1 MYNSDQKQVNM
12 EKEAPSPNCQS
23 CLRPVPEVG
32 SQPTTQW
39 VSFCKCN
46 RAYAP
51 NNQFVISECANCKKR
66 IMANAP
72 GKVDGIFVCSCDNP
86 SPKNIPNFQRDRN
99 QAEAVQ
105 LDLASIGIEPET
117 FPLERYTPI
126 GILGLGPKAD
136 VILARDKQS
145 GNKVAVK
152 SFKKVASTAFATFE
166 QEAKKNKKLSHN
178 NIARLLEGFVY
189 ERKTPYL
196 VTEYKDGFNLEQYL
210 AIHGTPSHDVAVM
223 ILISVCEA
231 LIYAQKESL
240 MHMNIRPG
248 NIIFLDDMNA
258 DPSISITDFSLAKIK
273 ATEELTEPVDALYM
287 SAEEARNLDYDER
300 SEVYSIGCVGYA
312 LLAGKPPFQEGTARD
327 IKNAHALKLPKRIS
341 DIKFVAE
348 RPKDLEEV
356 IERCLEKDPRV
367 RFDTVEKLL
376 ERLQVFPRREKMQ
389 IAAILAAKQ
398 KKKFAMIG
406 AAVAAAGITCA
417 LGYLALHH

>member
-1 MYNSDQKQVNM
+1 MTM
-12 EKEAPSPNCQS
+12 EKETPSPNCQT
-23 CLRPVPEVG
+23 CLRPVMEAG

-46 RAYAP
+46 RTYAP
-51 NNQFVISECANCKKR
+51 NNQFVISECATCKKR

-72 GKVDGIFVCSCDNP
+72 RKVDLIFVCCCENP

-99 QAEAVQ
+99 QPEAVQ
-105 LDLASIGIEPET
+105 LDLPSIRIAGES

-126 GILGLGPKAD
+126 GVLGQGPKAD
-136 VILARDKQS
+136 VVLARDKQS

-152 SFKKVASTAFATFE
+152 SFKKITSGAFATFE

-178 NIARLLEGFVY
+178 NIARLLEAFIY
-189 ERKTPYL
+189 EHKTPYL
-196 VTEYKDGFNLEQYL
+196 VTEYKDGFNIEQYL
-210 AIHGTPSHDVAVM
+210 AIHGIPSHDVAVM
-223 ILISVCEA
+223 ILISICEA

-240 MHMNIRPG
+240 MHMDIRPG

-258 DPSISITDFSLAKIK
+258 DPSISITDFSLPKIK
-273 ATEELTEPVDALYM
+273 ATEELTEPTDALYM
-287 SAEEARNLDYDER
+287 SAEEARGLEYDER

-312 LLAGKPPFQEGTARD
+312 LLTGKPPFQDGTARD
-327 IKNAHALKLPKRIS
+327 IKNAHALKLPKRIC
-341 DIKFVAE
+341 DLKFVAE

-356 IERCLEKDPRV
+356 IERCLEKDPKV
-367 RFDTVEKLL
+367 RFDTVAKLL
-376 ERLQVFPRREKMQ
+376 ERLEVFPRREKMQ

-406 AAVAAAGITCA
+406 AAVAAVGITCA
-417 LGYLALHH
+417 IGYLALHH